1 MHPLSGDLTQLS
13 DEELLKK
20 LNELYDKIKK
30 AYSYRDPAIMHQLQM
45 LLDSYRSEQ
54 LRRSQAAQEKF
65 AQNNKKLT
73 DRIDIQ

>member
-1 MHPLSGDLTQLS
+1 MHPLAGDLTQIS

-30 AYSYRDPAIMHQLQM
+30 AYNFSDPSILQQLYM
-45 LLDSYRSEQ
+45 LLESYKSEQ
-54 LRRSQAAQEKF
+54 TRRAQAAQEKF